1 MIKKKKRKK
10 IVQKIDIDN
19 DGEVDV
25 VVTTYEKPSLIIAA
39 PLPPNITITEIK
51 LCKTKNCGKEV
62 YESNGVSLDF
72 CAECARGFKLL

>member
-10 IVQKIDIDN
+10 IVRKIDIDN
-19 DGEVDV
+19 DGEADV
-25 VVTTYEKPSLIIAA
+25 VVTTYEKPFLIFPT
-39 PLPPNITITEIK
+39 PLPPPAEIK

-62 YESNGVSLDF
+62 YKSNGVRLDF